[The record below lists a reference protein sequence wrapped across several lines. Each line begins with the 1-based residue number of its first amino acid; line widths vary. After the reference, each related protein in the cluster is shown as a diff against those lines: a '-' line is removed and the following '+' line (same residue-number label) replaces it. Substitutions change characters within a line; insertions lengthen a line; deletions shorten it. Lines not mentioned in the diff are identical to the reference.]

1 MSKGKPEVRFL
12 HLADVH
18 LGASF
23 PWLGERG
30 AAHRKRLR
38 QTFSDVVLQATN
50 SGVNLVLIA
59 GDLFASSHPHP
70 ELTEFVIAQFARLTT
85 SGVEIVIAAGEA
97 DALDAQGVYAGGAFD
112 GVAGVTVLPAAP
124 KVGEFPGLGV
134 AVSGR
139 SVARVKETADPFKG
153 LAAGRQPVTIGLLAL
168 DPNRAGGRGALARA
182 IAGTRF
188 AYLALGGSHKMMDV
202 GTDAVPAWF
211 PGSLELMVRTEG
223 PGAALLVDVSAER
236 PSVTP
241 LPIARGRAH
250 RLVLEPAAIPSV
262 DALAAEIEALADPDL
277 SLEVRLTGRARPA
290 QHIDGA
296 ALERRLAPR
305 FFSLEITDEAMP
317 DLALLEEAP
326 GRSVT
331 VTGKFVELMTA
342 QLQQAGSEAERRR
355 VGAAYRLGLWLL
367 GERREPA

>member
-1 MSKGKPEVRFL
+1 MSKGKPDVRFL

-23 PWLGERG
+23 PWLGDRG
-30 AAHRKRLR
+30 APHRKRLR
-38 QTFSDVVLQATN
+38 QTFSDALLQATN
-50 SGVNLVLIA
+50 SNVNLILIA
-59 GDLFASSHPHP
+59 GDLFATAHPHP
-70 ELTEFVIAQFARLTT
+70 ELTEFVIAQFSRLAA

-97 DALDAQGVYAGGAFD
+97 DALDAQGVYAGGALD
-112 GVAGVTVLPAAP
+112 GTSGVTLLPVASR
-124 KVGEFPGLGV
+124 VVEFPDLGV

-139 SVARVKETADPFKG
+139 STGRVKEAADPFKG
-153 LAAGRQPVTIGLLAL
+153 LAVGKQPVTIGLLAL

-182 IAGTRF
+182 IAATRF
-188 AYLALGGSHKMMDV
+188 AYLALGGSHKMADV
-202 GTDAVPAWF
+202 GTDAVPAWY
-211 PGSLELMVRTEG
+211 PGSLELIVRTEG
-223 PGAALLVDVSAER
+223 PGAALLIDLSGDR

-241 LPIARGRAH
+241 LPIARGRVQ
-250 RLVLEPAAIPSV
+250 RLVLEPAALDST
-262 DALAAEIEALADPDL
+262 DALAAEIEALADADL

-290 QHIDGA
+290 QYIDVA
-296 ALERRLAPR
+296 ALERRLGPR

-317 DLALLEEAP
+317 DLALLEEP

-331 VTGKFVELMTA
+331 VTGKFVELMSA

-367 GERREPA
+367 GARREPA